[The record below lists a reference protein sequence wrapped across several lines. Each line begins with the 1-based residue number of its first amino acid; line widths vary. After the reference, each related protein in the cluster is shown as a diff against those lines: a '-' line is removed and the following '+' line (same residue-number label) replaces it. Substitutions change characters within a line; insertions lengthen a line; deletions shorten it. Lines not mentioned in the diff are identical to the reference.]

1 MSHIIVISDGKPGHE
16 NQSLGLAEALQR
28 QSAHAHDIHK
38 VAALPWWRLLVWL
51 LRECVRRTAKAD
63 LVIAAG
69 HRTHLSLLAWGWLCQ
84 AKTVVLM
91 KPSLPQRWFD
101 LCLIPAHDRPRPAAT
116 VMVTKGALNRVQAS
130 GKQAQTGLFLIGGP
144 SKHVQWDT
152 ARVLEQVEQVLKRYP
167 DIAWTLTTSRRTP
180 DAFLTDIMAKQWP
193 VNVIPAAETDRDWL
207 PRQLGRS
214 EHCWVT
220 SDSISMIYE
229 ALTAGGR
236 VGLLALEPVSGSR
249 LAMGIN
255 QLIEERW
262 VDTPEGIDLPVRP
275 ALAEAQR
282 CASDILQRGWL

>member
-38 VAALPWWRLLVWL
+38 VPALPWWRLLVWL
-51 LRECVRRTAKAD
+51 LRQSVCRTVSAD
-63 LVIAAG
+63 LVISAG
-69 HRTHLSLLAWGWLCQ
+69 HRTHLSLLAWGWVCQ

-101 LCLIPAHDRPRPAAT
+101 LCLIPEHDRPRPAAT
-116 VMVTKGALNRVQAS
+116 VMVTKGALNRVQVS
-130 GKQAQTGLFLIGGP
+130 DKKPQTGLFLMGGP
-144 SKHVQWDT
+144 SKHVHWDT
-152 ARVLEQVEQVLKRYP
+152 TRVLEQIEQVLQRFP
-167 DIAWTLTTSRRTP
+167 DTAWTLTTSRRTP
-180 DAFLTDIMAKQWP
+180 DEFLAAIMAKQWSIT
-193 VNVIPAAETDRDWL
+193 VIPAAETDSNWL
-207 PRQLGRS
+207 PTQLGGAQ
-214 EHCWVT
+214 HCWVT

-236 VGLLALEPVSGSR
+236 VGLLPLEPVSGSR

-255 QLIEERW
+255 QLVEEGW
-262 VDTPEGIDLPVRP
+262 VDMPKGVELPVRP
-275 ALAEAQR
+275 TLAEAQR